1 MLWCVVTPILAVR
14 VHCPLRFSVVVQS
27 TPLEVELY
35 QLSLNLRQDTLKTLH
50 NRRHGSSTTHTF
62 SVLFQYKIKVSIPQ
76 PMMWV
81 RHDPYHLHRHQG
93 VYSLSDD
100 VGPSRPIF
108 SNRVYCL
115 NVWVLHDP
123 YRRECYNEISILI
136 N

>member
-1 MLWCVVTPILAVR
+1 MASHENNIQIAQEKMIL
-14 VHCPLRFSVVVQS
+14 PEKSSSEIQI
-27 TPLEVELY
+27 
-35 QLSLNLRQDTLKTLH
+35 NLRQDTLKTLH

-123 YRRECYNEISILI
+123 YRRECYNEISTLI